1 MINLTFRP
9 VHLWPKV
16 PTPRAKQRDAAF
28 RASYSDTLD
37 LLEYELGRLNARDI
51 IVQAYFT
58 LDQIRNDGWP
68 RSSANPSQPGVIVTC
83 QTPKGPL
90 SFPCDTY
97 RTFDDNLRAIALSL
111 QALRAVDRYGVT
123 QHAEQYKGFTPLP
136 SAETV
141 MSPADA
147 AHFIM
152 VNQNGSGPNAVS
164 MNSILTDARVFAE
177 AYRSAA
183 RKVHPDAGGTH
194 DLFVR
199 LQEARG
205 VLEKIHPDAI

>member
-1 MINLTFRP
+1 MINLIFRP
-9 VHLWPKV
+9 VDRWPKQ
-16 PTPRAKQRDAAF
+16 PTPPARRRDAAF
-28 RASYSDTLD
+28 RASYSATLD
-37 LLEYELGRLNARDI
+37 LLETELARLNARDI

-68 RSSANPSQPGVIVTC
+68 RSSANPSEPGVIVSC

-90 SFPCDTY
+90 AFPCDTY

-136 SAETV
+136 SAEGKG

-147 AHFIM
+147 AHFIA
-152 VNQNGSGPNAVS
+152 VNQNGSGQHFS
-164 MNSILTDARVFAE
+164 LEQILKDKTAFSE

-183 RKVHPDAGGTH
+183 RKLHPDAGGTQES
-194 DLFVR
+194 FVK
-199 LQEARG
+199 LQQARD
-205 VLEKIHPDAI
+205 VLDQVHG